1 MIILLSDPGLPFK
14 LSSNIFLMFVKD
26 GLYQPIAINIL
37 MQNFTLISI
46 IFSFYC
52 LKPTTSHF

>member
-1 MIILLSDPGLPFK
+1 MVSTK
-14 LSSNIFLMFVKD
+14 KKD

-52 LKPTTSHF
+52 LKPTTSHFLEFSLSFYSLIY